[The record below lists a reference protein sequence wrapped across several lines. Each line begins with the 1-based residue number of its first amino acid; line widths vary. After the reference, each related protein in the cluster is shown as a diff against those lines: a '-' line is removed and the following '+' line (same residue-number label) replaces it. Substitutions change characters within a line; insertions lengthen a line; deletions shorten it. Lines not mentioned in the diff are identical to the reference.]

1 MKHVLLAFAFV
12 VFYQDPSLAAYRM
25 RGPAPEVEAPVRIG
39 VEPRDV
45 FVERTATAQ
54 LVSFDFLLENLGA
67 EPARVARIEL
77 SVYDRGGALVLRK
90 FLTSGGLRHGDYE
103 IVRLEPKASAFLFN
117 PFENFSPEVELASM
131 RYEFFFEA
139 ADGAREFSTS
149 VNVAPKVFRPKTRL
163 RLPLKGRVL
172 VHDGHDFF
180 SHHRRF
186 NLAHPFL
193 REINVTHNFTRFASD
208 LCVVNERGDLRRKES
223 DANTD
228 WYGFGATVYAP
239 GAGRVARARGD
250 VPDNVEGRSTFTL
263 DDFRKDATVPAGNFL
278 VIDHLNGEYSLIAH
292 LKHGSLR
299 VREGDTVRAGQPV
312 GQMGV
317 SGDAYLPHVHYELR
331 SASTVNAHAF
341 PAYFRNFTRLLG
353 SRRTHVPRGP
363 VDSGDLL
370 ESR

>member
-1 MKHVLLAFAFV
+1 MKHVLFVFAFV
-12 VFYQDPSLAAYRM
+12 AFYQAPPFAFHQG
-25 RGPAPEVEAPVRIG
+25 RGPARAEAQQVRIN

-45 FVERTATAQ
+45 LVERTASAQ
-54 LVSFDFLLENLGA
+54 LVSFDFVLENLGA

-90 FLTSGGLRHGDYE
+90 FLTSSGLRHGDYE
-103 IVRLEPKASAFLFN
+103 TARLEPKSSAFLFN
-117 PFENFSPEVELASM
+117 PFESFPPEVELASM

-139 ADGAREFSTS
+139 AGGAKEFSAS
-149 VNVAPKVFRPKTRL
+149 AAVAPQPFSPKTRL

-172 VHDGHDFF
+172 VHDGHDFY

-208 LCVVNERGDLRRKES
+208 LCVVNERGDLRRHES

-239 GAGRVARARGD
+239 GAGRVVRLRGD
-250 VPDNVEGRSTFTL
+250 VPDNVKGRSTFTL

-278 VIDHLNGEYSLIAH
+278 VIDHLNGEYSLVAH
-292 LKHGSLR
+292 LKHGSLL
-299 VREGDTVRAGQPV
+299 VREGDTLRAGQPI

-341 PAYFRNFTRLLG
+341 PAYFHDFTRLLG
-353 SRRTHVPRGP
+353 SRRIRVLRAP